1 MVFERA
7 YRQRLE
13 GDLARWQQRGLI
25 TPAAGDAIRASL
37 GPMPG
42 GVNVATVVGL
52 VGGLLIAAAFLAFV
66 AANWSA
72 IPRPERFAILLA
84 GIAASY
90 GLGAWFDRSGRAFL
104 ADSAV
109 SVGCIVFG
117 GAIALVGQ
125 MYHLG
130 GNFSAA
136 LLLWAVAALVAAMLT
151 GSRGAY
157 AVALTAACF
166 WSGVRVDQEGGAP
179 HLAFIAFWLIAAM
192 LPVLWNSAVAR
203 HLAAIALLAWWVTI
217 GVGPASFIFGDPAFL
232 VGAGVALM
240 FGVGLML
247 ASSPPP
253 AVGAMGITLSNYGAL
268 AFALVVAWR
277 VADLFGSRVHEP
289 GPWLV
294 ACGVIAVVAALGAA
308 TLNRKVAPALAAFS
322 LALGLA
328 VVADWT
334 RPPAGEEAFMGY
346 ALALVAMLALV
357 ASGMLDDERPRIV
370 AGWIGL
376 AATIA
381 AITWAAQGSLLQ
393 RSAFLAAAGLVAVAL
408 ANLLGRLM
416 PREGA
421 P

>member
-1 MVFERA
+1 MMFERA
-7 YRQRLE
+7 YRQRLQ
-13 GDLARWQQRGLI
+13 GDLALWQERGLI

-66 AANWSA
+66 AANWTA
-72 IPRPERFAILLA
+72 IPRPERFVILLA
-84 GIAASY
+84 GIACSY
-90 GLGAWFDRSGRAFL
+90 GLGAWFDRGGRTFL

-130 GNFSAA
+130 GDFAGA
-136 LLLWAVAALVAAMLT
+136 LLLWAAAALVAAVLT

-166 WSGVRVDQEGGAP
+166 WSGVRVDQNGETL
-179 HLAFIAFWLIAAM
+179 HLAFIAFWLIAAI
-192 LPVLWNSAVAR
+192 LPVLWDSAVAR
-203 HLAAIALLAWWVTI
+203 HLAAIALVAWWVI
-217 GVGPASFIFGDPAFL
+217 IAVGPVSFIFGDPTFL

-240 FGVGLML
+240 LGVGLAL

-253 AVGAMGITLSNYGAL
+253 ALSAMGVTLSNYGAL
-268 AFALVVAWR
+268 GFALVVAWR
-277 VADLFGSRVHEP
+277 VADLFGYRVHAP
-289 GPWLV
+289 TPWLI
-294 ACGVIAVVAALGAA
+294 ACGVVAVVAALGAA
-308 TLNRKVAPALAAFS
+308 TFNRKVGTALAALS
-322 LALGLA
+322 LGLGLA
-328 VVADWT
+328 VVAGWA
-334 RPPAGEEAFMGY
+334 RPQAGEEAFMGY
-346 ALALVAMLALV
+346 ALALIAMLSLV
-357 ASGMLDDERPRIV
+357 ASGMLDGERPRIV

-376 AATIA
+376 ATTIA
-381 AITWAAQGSLLQ
+381 AITWATQGSLLQ
-393 RSAFLAAAGLVAVAL
+393 RSAFLAAAGLVVVLL

-416 PREGA
+416 PRESA